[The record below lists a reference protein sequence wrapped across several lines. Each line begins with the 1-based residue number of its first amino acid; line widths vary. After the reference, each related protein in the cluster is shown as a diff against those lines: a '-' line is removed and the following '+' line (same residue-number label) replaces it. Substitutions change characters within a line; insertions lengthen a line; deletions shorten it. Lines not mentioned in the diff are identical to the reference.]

1 MDVRQPDGN
10 HDPRD
15 DGNLRSDHGLLGV
28 RARDADCSLRL
39 GERDVQWLGRRGR
52 RIRLL
57 LWPFGLLRRGRA
69 RSEEHTSELQSRP
82 HLVCRLLL
90 EKKKHNVSTILLLC
104 LELNVDTRRLASRFR
119 DRLEPP
125 RSAHSPH
132 EEPTGFTAL
141 FVPTPDTLAAL
152 D

>member
-52 RIRLL
+52 RLRLL

-69 RSEEHTSELQSRP
+69 GPPSPWVAVRAIPPDSTWPAH
-82 HLVCRLLL
+82 HRLPWY
-90 EKKKHNVSTILLLC
+90 HI
-104 LELNVDTRRLASRFR
+104 
-119 DRLEPP
+119 
-125 RSAHSPH
+125 
-132 EEPTGFTAL
+132 
-141 FVPTPDTLAAL
+141 VP
-152 D
+152 